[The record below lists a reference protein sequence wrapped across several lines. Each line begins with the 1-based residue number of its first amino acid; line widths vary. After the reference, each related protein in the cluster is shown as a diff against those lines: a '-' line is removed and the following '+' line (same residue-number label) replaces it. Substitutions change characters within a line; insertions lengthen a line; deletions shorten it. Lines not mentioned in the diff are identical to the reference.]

1 MLGAWARH
9 IPGFSLLCGPG
20 HGDRRNDVRYQ
31 FRVHLEVRAA
41 GRTYS
46 ARTINGSAGGLLI
59 DRALPVRRGSAVR
72 LTADGFPRS
81 VGGRVTRT
89 GAHSTAISIDM
100 PSAGQELLAWALR
113 QPASKNA
120 ANDGYRGASA
130 NLPVRRVSPHH
141 RRQAC

>member
-20 HGDRRNDVRYQ
+20 HGDRRTDVRYQ

-41 GRTYS
+41 GRTYAACS
-46 ARTINGSAGGLLI
+46 INGSAGGILI
-59 DRALPVRRGSAVR
+59 DRALPVPRGSAVR
-72 LTADGFPRS
+72 LTAAGLPRW

-89 GAHSTAISIDM
+89 GAHSTAIRIDA

-113 QPASKNA
+113 QPASRDP
-120 ANDGYRGASA
+120 ANDGFGRAAAGAPARRG
-130 NLPVRRVSPHH
+130 SPRH